1 MKKTFIFLL
10 LLFTVATLRAQP
22 GGLVTSGPPINRDS
36 ATRIVKILDNGR
48 IYVNVKDSIRYMVEH
63 VVLRHENTLF
73 KADSVVHNEKLR
85 FLEAFGK
92 IYINDADSVITTA
105 RYLKYYID
113 TRVAVLKNDVTIK
126 TATGSFNSNEV
137 EYNMISKV
145 ATYKKGATIYSK
157 KSRLTSREGQYST
170 NTNDAL
176 FTGKVVMHDKD
187 SDVYTDTLYY
197 NTQTEIATF
206 VTYTKIINKKKN
218 QVVETT
224 RGFYDMKRGVANLLE
239 YSVIRDSS
247 RIIAGQRI
255 DLDEQAKTLQLTEGF
270 IRDTAKGQYIAGKSV
285 YLDDKNKFLRILGN
299 GIYKDSVE
307 GFVITGNEINGD
319 DKTGRFMSTGKTV
332 AIIKQEEDSVFIAAD
347 TLFSGR
353 IEAGEKIVSDTGKSI
368 FRVDTMA
375 VVKKPSDSAKRY
387 FEAFHHVRVFS
398 DSVQA
403 VSDSLFYS
411 AVDSVF
417 RLYYQPVVWNNE
429 NQVTGDTIYLY
440 TKNKKADR
448 AEVFENGF
456 MVNRVQKQFYNQI
469 RGNRLTAYFTKG
481 EIDSLFSKGSGEIIF
496 YIQDE
501 DSAFVGV
508 DKSEA
513 DVIVA
518 FFAKREIYKIKWVNR
533 YDAVTTPMRD
543 VDHGSMRLR
552 GFSWQEARRPKS
564 KFELFF

>member
-1 MKKTFIFLL
+1 M
-10 LLFTVATLRAQP
+10 LLFHVAAVMAQP
-22 GGLVTSGPPINRDS
+22 GGTVQITNGPPINRDS

-48 IYVNVKDSIRYMVEH
+48 IYVNVKDSMRYIVDH

-73 KADSVVHNEKLR
+73 KADSVVQNEKLH
-85 FLEAFGK
+85 FIEAFGRV
-92 IYINDADSVITTA
+92 YINDADSVITTS
-105 RYLKYYID
+105 RYLKYFTD
-113 TRVAVLKNDVTIK
+113 TRIAILRNNVVIK
-126 TATGSFNSNEV
+126 TATGSFNSEEV

-157 KSRLTSREGQYST
+157 KSKLTSREGQYST

-218 QVVETT
+218 QTVETT
-224 RGFYDMKRGVANLLE
+224 RGFYDMKRGIANLLE
-239 YSVIRDSS
+239 YSVIKDSS
-247 RIIAGQRI
+247 RTIAGQRI
-255 DLDEQAKTLQLTEGF
+255 DLDDQAKTLQITEGY
-270 IRDTAKGQYIAGKSV
+270 ILDTAKGQYIAGKSV
-285 YLDDKNKFLRILGN
+285 YIDDKNKFLRILGN
-299 GIYKDSVE
+299 GVFKDSIE

-332 AIIKQEEDSVFIAAD
+332 AIIKQEEDSIFIAAD

-353 IEAGEKIVSDTGKSI
+353 IEAGEKIASDTGKNI

-375 VVKKPSDSAKRY
+375 VVKKPSDSSKRY

-411 AVDSVF
+411 TIDSVF
-417 RLYYQPVVWNNE
+417 RLYYDPIVWNNE
-429 NQVTGDTIYLY
+429 NQVTGDTIYLF

-481 EIDSLFSKGSGEIIF
+481 EIDSLFTKGSGEIIF

-518 FFAKREIYKIKWVNR
+518 YFAKREIYKLKWINR
-533 YDAVTTPMRD
+533 YDAITTPMKD
-543 VDHGSMRLR
+543 VDHGTMRLR
-552 GFSWQEARRPKS
+552 GFTWQEARRPKS